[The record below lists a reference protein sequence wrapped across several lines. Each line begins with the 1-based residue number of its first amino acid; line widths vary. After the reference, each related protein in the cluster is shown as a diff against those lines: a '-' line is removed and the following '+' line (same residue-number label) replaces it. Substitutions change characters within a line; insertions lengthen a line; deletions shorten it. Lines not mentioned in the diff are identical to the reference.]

1 MPKSSS
7 KQVCMKKDMQE
18 QRIDDILNSI
28 DGMQRASAPDV
39 LFDAI
44 EQQIDNNTK
53 RIIPLR
59 TVVAVAASIL
69 LLLSV
74 NVYLVMHTSTMHRL
88 SGADMN
94 SVIKYYELEQQSVN
108 IGI

>member
-1 MPKSSS
+1 
-7 KQVCMKKDMQE
+7 MKKDIQE
-18 QRIDDILNSI
+18 QRIEDILNSI
-28 DGMQRASAPDV
+28 DGVQRAAAPDT

-44 EQQIDNNTK
+44 EQRIDNNTK

-74 NVYLVMHTSTMHRL
+74 NVYLIMNTTKEQSL
-88 SGADMN
+88 SKGDMN
-94 SVIKYYELEQQSVN
+94 SVIKYYELEEQRVN